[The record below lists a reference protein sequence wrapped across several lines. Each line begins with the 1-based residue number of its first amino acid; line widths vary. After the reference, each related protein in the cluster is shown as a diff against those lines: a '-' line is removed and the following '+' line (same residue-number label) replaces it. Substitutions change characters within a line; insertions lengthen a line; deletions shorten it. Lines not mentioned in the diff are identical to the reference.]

1 MIIKKYYDPADLL
14 ALQELDEV
22 MKALKLNDVDVI
34 EILLNDLNLQQQNL
48 VQQWYNNFQEDELL
62 QEADHK
68 YDESF

>member
-62 QEADHK
+62 QEADQK